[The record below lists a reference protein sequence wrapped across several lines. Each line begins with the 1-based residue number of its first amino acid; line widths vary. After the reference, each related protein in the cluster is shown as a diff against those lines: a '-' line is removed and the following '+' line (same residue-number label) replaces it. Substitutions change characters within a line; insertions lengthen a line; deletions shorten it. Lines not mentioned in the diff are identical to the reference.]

1 MKASELI
8 ERLAKYI
15 NENGDCEVY
24 SWNQM
29 LMKHNPIE
37 DLYFVDNNLFNS
49 DLGANDEDYWND
61 FQKIRNNIVIN

>member
-37 DLYFVDNNLFNS
+37 DLYFVDDEMFDQ
-49 DLGANDEDYWND
+49 DLDDEDYIKD
-61 FQKIRNNIVIN
+61 FKNIYHNIVIN

>member
-24 SWNQM
+24 LWNTD
-29 LMKHNPIE
+29 LMKHILIN
-37 DLYFVDNNLFNS
+37 DVYFVGDEMFNQ
-49 DLGANDEDYWND
+49 DLDDGDYVKD
-61 FQKIRNNIVIN
+61 FHNIYHNIVIN